1 MQNCYNAEKVLSYV
15 APSSERVNIKVM
27 KLTLSHLLL
36 YVVYVPKS

>member
-15 APSSERVNIKVM
+15 SPSGERVNIKVM
-27 KLTLSHLLL
+27 KLTPSHSWL